1 MATHTNSTPPPAP
14 TLREAFWY
22 WLKLGFI
29 SFGGPAGQIAMMH
42 QELVEN
48 KRWIS
53 EKRFLHALNY
63 CMVLPGPEA
72 QQLATYIGWL
82 MHKRLGGLMAGGLFV
97 LPSFLILIILSW
109 AYMRLGDLPQIA
121 AILYGVKPAV
131 VAIVLFA
138 AYRIGKR
145 VLKNHI
151 LWSMAVTAFIA
162 IAVLHL
168 PFPTII
174 LAAGLLGFFAQSY
187 FPTQFNFNNAHAA
200 SKKQYGAAVIDDDT
214 PTPAHAL
221 FSWRKFW
228 RWLAA
233 GLSVWLIAISVLIA
247 SVGWQTTL
255 TQMGWFFT
263 KAALLTFGGAY
274 AVLPYVFQGAVEYYH
289 WLNAQQMIDGL
300 ALGETTPG
308 PLIMV
313 VTFVGFVGGWTHS
326 VLGSDNL
333 FLSGM
338 LAASVVTFFTF
349 LPSFLFI
356 FIGAPLIESTKNNLQ
371 LTAPLNA
378 ITAAVVGVIVSLAVS
393 FAQHVFTSSF
403 ATLDFF
409 AIGITLFSLWAL
421 VKWNLSILKVVLFC
435 ALIGLMHFVF
445 L

>member
-121 AILYGVKPAV
+121 AILYGVKSAV

-162 IAVLHL
+162 IA
-168 PFPTII
+168 
-174 LAAGLLGFFAQSY
+174 
-187 FPTQFNFNNAHAA
+187 
-200 SKKQYGAAVIDDDT
+200 
-214 PTPAHAL
+214 
-221 FSWRKFW
+221 
-228 RWLAA
+228 
-233 GLSVWLIAISVLIA
+233 
-247 SVGWQTTL
+247 
-255 TQMGWFFT
+255 
-263 KAALLTFGGAY
+263 
-274 AVLPYVFQGAVEYYH
+274 
-289 WLNAQQMIDGL
+289 
-300 ALGETTPG
+300 
-308 PLIMV
+308 
-313 VTFVGFVGGWTHS
+313 
-326 VLGSDNL
+326 
-333 FLSGM
+333 
-338 LAASVVTFFTF
+338 
-349 LPSFLFI
+349 
-356 FIGAPLIESTKNNLQ
+356 
-371 LTAPLNA
+371 
-378 ITAAVVGVIVSLAVS
+378 
-393 FAQHVFTSSF
+393 
-403 ATLDFF
+403 
-409 AIGITLFSLWAL
+409 
-421 VKWNLSILKVVLFC
+421 
-435 ALIGLMHFVF
+435 
-445 L
+445 